1 MGTIKCI
8 NICIMGVPEGEDKE
22 EQKPYFKKWP
32 KTIPKFNKRQKQTH
46 PRSSNTS
53 KKDIHN
59 FPKDKN
65 KRRILKAIRG
75 EIYHI

>member
-32 KTIPKFNKRQKQTH
+32 KTIPKFNKGLLGALIFFCLLI
-46 PRSSNTS
+46 SG
-53 KKDIHN
+53 
-59 FPKDKN
+59 F
-65 KRRILKAIRG
+65 
-75 EIYHI
+75 